1 MIQCSILTIGDEIC
15 IGQIVNTNAAWIA
28 AHCSEIGCEV
38 IAHSIVGDDSEEIK
52 SELKRLS
59 QISDYVFLTGGL
71 GPTHD
76 DVTKKVL
83 CEYFNDSYI
92 WHEPTLL
99 WLQDFYARRG
109 RPLTER
115 NKLQAFL
122 PSVCEVLSNER
133 GTAPGMLFQKDGT
146 IVVSMPG
153 VPREMM
159 YIMEQHIFPR
169 IEQHFLLQHQ
179 TRNMYRTLMTIG
191 VAESDLADMIGDVS
205 KFLDPHSSLAFLPSY
220 SGVRLRIGA
229 HDVHNDKAIEI
240 LNSLEKILRQK
251 AGKFIYGSDNISIEK
266 TVAQLLT
273 ERGETVSVAESCTG
287 GKIGAAF
294 TDLSGSSAYFIGG
307 VLAYS
312 NTVKVQELGVKSEEI
327 EQYGAVSEE
336 VARSMSQGV
345 RHKLQTDYG
354 IAATGVAGPDGG
366 SDEKPVGTV
375 WISLSTPST
384 TITKR
389 YIFGNDRAANRDR
402 TVGAA
407 FDMLYRY
414 LKSRNDDN
422 SGN

>member
-92 WHEPTLL
+92 WHEPTLV

-153 VPREMM
+153 E
-159 YIMEQHIFPR
+159 
-169 IEQHFLLQHQ
+169 
-179 TRNMYRTLMTIG
+179 
-191 VAESDLADMIGDVS
+191 
-205 KFLDPHSSLAFLPSY
+205 
-220 SGVRLRIGA
+220 
-229 HDVHNDKAIEI
+229 
-240 LNSLEKILRQK
+240 
-251 AGKFIYGSDNISIEK
+251 
-266 TVAQLLT
+266 
-273 ERGETVSVAESCTG
+273 
-287 GKIGAAF
+287 
-294 TDLSGSSAYFIGG
+294 
-307 VLAYS
+307 
-312 NTVKVQELGVKSEEI
+312 
-327 EQYGAVSEE
+327 
-336 VARSMSQGV
+336 
-345 RHKLQTDYG
+345 
-354 IAATGVAGPDGG
+354 
-366 SDEKPVGTV
+366 
-375 WISLSTPST
+375 
-384 TITKR
+384 
-389 YIFGNDRAANRDR
+389 
-402 TVGAA
+402 
-407 FDMLYRY
+407 
-414 LKSRNDDN
+414 
-422 SGN
+422 

>member
-1 MIQCSILTIGDEIC
+1 
-15 IGQIVNTNAAWIA
+15 
-28 AHCSEIGCEV
+28 
-38 IAHSIVGDDSEEIK
+38 
-52 SELKRLS
+52 
-59 QISDYVFLTGGL
+59 
-71 GPTHD
+71 
-76 DVTKKVL
+76 
-83 CEYFNDSYI
+83 
-92 WHEPTLL
+92 
-99 WLQDFYARRG
+99 
-109 RPLTER
+109 
-115 NKLQAFL
+115 
-122 PSVCEVLSNER
+122 
-133 GTAPGMLFQKDGT
+133 
-146 IVVSMPG
+146 
-153 VPREMM
+153 MM

-229 HDVHNDKAIEI
+229 HDVHTDKAIEI

-375 WISLSTPST
+375 WIALSTPST